1 MEGALCGQPKA
12 VKGSQQQI
20 TLTVDLSLALE
31 SKGETVNGFGQSV
44 VKF

>member
-1 MEGALCGQPKA
+1 MEGALCGQPTA
-12 VKGSQQQI
+12 VKGSQQYP
-20 TLTVDLSLALE
+20 TLTLDLSLALE